1 MIDQREIDHA
11 IRRWMDF
18 HASFFEGPDADS
30 YAYTPENILKITIL
44 RDDTLTVGIYTINEY
59 RVRLDLDDE
68 LGFVDLVCSFTNG
81 DMTYLLVYADTDYV
95 TIYPKEN

>member
-11 IRRWMDF
+11 IRRYLDF
-18 HASFFEGPDADS
+18 HASFFPDDPTMH
-30 YAYTPENILKITIL
+30 YTPENILKITIL
-44 RDDTLTVGIYTINEY
+44 RDDTFTVYNYTITEY

-68 LGFVDLVCSFTNG
+68 LGFVDLVCSFTDG